1 MWLSLY
7 DYCLEQ
13 GKEDVLREWHPTLN
27 NGLFPKDVPY
37 GYSKKVWWVCG
48 KRHEWQQR
56 VDDRIFNGHG
66 CPYCAGKKVWPG
78 FNDLASQMPEIAAQW
93 HPTKNGT
100 LTPEMVTT
108 GSNRKTWWVC
118 DKGHE
123 WQQKI
128 NDRIYN
134 GYGCPYCAGKKVWP
148 GFNDLASQM
157 PEIAAQWHPTKNGTL
172 TPEMVTTG
180 SKRKIWWVCYKGHE
194 WQTTVKSRAEGCSC
208 PYCANRAVIK
218 GYNDLA
224 TTHPQLAQQWHPT
237 KNGRLTPEDV
247 VAGTLRKVWW
257 QCEKG
262 HEWRAQIAS
271 RANGVGCPVCAGKII
286 IPGENDLKTFF
297 PEIAAQW
304 HTTKNGNF
312 TPETTSPYCNQEV
325 WWQCERGHEYLARVG
340 SRTSHGSGCP
350 YCAGK
355 KVWPGFN
362 DLASVIPELAKQW
375 HPTLNN
381 PLTPEM
387 VTIGSHKKVWWQ
399 CPNGHIWKAVIH
411 SRATGRKCGCP
422 VCAGRVNDKRVE
434 RYTAIMD
441 DSRKKDLPKLNTT

>member
-56 VDDRIFNGHG
+56 VDDRIFNGH
-66 CPYCAGKKVWPG
+66 
-78 FNDLASQMPEIAAQW
+78 
-93 HPTKNGT
+93 
-100 LTPEMVTT
+100 
-108 GSNRKTWWVC
+108 
-118 DKGHE
+118 
-123 WQQKI
+123 
-128 NDRIYN
+128 
-134 GYGCPYCAGKKVWP
+134 GCPYCAGKKVWP

-247 VAGTLRKVWW
+247 VAGTLR
-257 QCEKG
+257 
-262 HEWRAQIAS
+262 
-271 RANGVGCPVCAGKII
+271 
-286 IPGENDLKTFF
+286 
-297 PEIAAQW
+297 
-304 HTTKNGNF
+304 
-312 TPETTSPYCNQEV
+312 
-325 WWQCERGHEYLARVG
+325 
-340 SRTSHGSGCP
+340 
-350 YCAGK
+350 
-355 KVWPGFN
+355 
-362 DLASVIPELAKQW
+362 
-375 HPTLNN
+375 
-381 PLTPEM
+381 
-387 VTIGSHKKVWWQ
+387 
-399 CPNGHIWKAVIH
+399 
-411 SRATGRKCGCP
+411 
-422 VCAGRVNDKRVE
+422 
-434 RYTAIMD
+434 
-441 DSRKKDLPKLNTT
+441 